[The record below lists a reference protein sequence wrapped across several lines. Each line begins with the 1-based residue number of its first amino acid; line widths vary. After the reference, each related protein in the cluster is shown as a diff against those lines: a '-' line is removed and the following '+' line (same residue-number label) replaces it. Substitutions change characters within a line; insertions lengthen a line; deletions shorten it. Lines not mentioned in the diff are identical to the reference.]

1 MDRSEEL
8 SNAFSQIEEKRVLEL
23 VEKRIHEGED
33 PFAVL
38 TDLSLGMDMVGNLF
52 EREEYFLSEL
62 IMAAEIFDEA
72 MKIIGPK
79 LTYRQEK
86 KVLGRIV
93 IGTVKG
99 DLHDIGKN
107 IVTVL
112 LRCSGFEVEDLGVD
126 VSPEKFVE
134 KIKEKKT
141 DFLGLSCLLTPAY
154 QSMKETIQS
163 VEREG
168 LREGVKILIG
178 GGPVDERVRAYVGAD
193 AMGKDAQEAVR
204 LCKQYL
210 TLKSGG

>member
-1 MDRSEEL
+1 MNRSEEL
-8 SNAFSQIEEKRVLEL
+8 SRAFTQLEEGKVLQL

-38 TDLSLGMDMVGNLF
+38 TDLSLGMNMVGNLF
-52 EREEYFLSEL
+52 EKEEYFLSEL
-62 IMAAEIFDEA
+62 IMAAEIFNEA
-72 MKIIGPK
+72 MKIIEPK
-79 LTYRQEK
+79 LALQTEQRS
-86 KVLGRIV
+86 LGRVV

-107 IVTVL
+107 IVTTL

-126 VSPEKFVE
+126 VPPERFVE
-134 KIKEKKT
+134 KLKEKRA

-154 QSMKETIQS
+154 QSMKETIQA
-163 VEREG
+163 VEKEG
-168 LREGVKILIG
+168 LREGLKILIG

-193 AMGKDAQEAVR
+193 AVGKDAQEAVK

-210 TLKSGG
+210 T